1 MTWWR
6 PGKMLSFFLSQF
18 HPSHVEDVTF
28 PIHTRKWNMRLC
40 FMLNIY
46 MSDACSNTL
55 LQVSVPK
62 LGSRNIAYNGQSV
75 SPLSPQQN
83 DQQYQCNYINLR
95 RVLHTG
101 NLGKGNLS
109 PHHRRFKGCS
119 IPRSKVESH
128 GHIYGYYHSK
138 PVDDIQS
145 MKLSLGNIVI
155 WPGYI

>member
-1 MTWWR
+1 
-6 PGKMLSFFLSQF
+6 
-18 HPSHVEDVTF
+18 
-28 PIHTRKWNMRLC
+28 MRLR
-40 FMLNIY
+40 LIWNIY
-46 MSDACSNTL
+46 MLDACSNSL
-55 LQVSVPK
+55 LQVSAPK
-62 LGSRNIAYNGQSV
+62 HGTRNTAYKEQSV
-75 SPLSPQQN
+75 SPLSPQQK